1 MHSYITIR
9 HAYSAWPNRCH
20 VVVFSGAKCR
30 RRLLVAAG
38 EQEEIGQVQGWCSS
52 SRFPSLKVL
61 PRSGNLCVTGGLC
74 ALLLGPRQRHLHLT
88 SNHGYFLL
96 VACCYQERSLA
107 GSTL

>member
-1 MHSYITIR
+1 MRRLITLISAGRNRTIVIR
-9 HAYSAWPNRCH
+9 WE
-20 VVVFSGAKCR
+20 AKCR

-38 EQEEIGQVQGWCSS
+38 DQEEIDQVQGWCSS
-52 SRFPSLKVL
+52 SRFPSLEVL
-61 PRSGNLCVTGGLC
+61 PRSGNLCVTGGLR
-74 ALLLGPRQRHLHLT
+74 AVLLGPRQRHLHLT